1 MSKLTS
7 KDYRELQEAYKSIYD
22 KKEEE
27 VLGEEIIY
35 NTENTLIEDFDTD
48 ILLEN
53 IKNYLVFSNY
63 VDTEKQAYN
72 IMPYM
77 SEEFFRNV
85 IGEMLIFELFDEYAI
100 SEGYDITNCSLEEV
114 NNIFEEYEKQF
125 LNEAIPLAAP
135 IGWSAISPYVLPA
148 AAAGLGAVGTYLN
161 RRAIGNTLNQVKDYI
176 MPAQR
181 KSPPPSQPSQP
192 AKPKTTFGQTKPL
205 TPEQQKKVDAEKAK
219 IDAREAAA
227 AAKRQ
232 AAQAKRQAAQP
243 QQPQP
248 QPQPQPPQQPQQPTP
263 PPKGSTPKQQ
273 APSQQSRQPGWPSIG
288 LRSKA
293 RSLAQALTPG
303 PKVKTLVKYGV
314 PVLATPP
321 LTAALGA
328 SAMRLGQGKASG
340 LQRASGYT
348 QGALGDILRYG
359 GSGLKKIG
367 SEEGQDVYNLGTY
380 LKKAGEDTQRKVD
393 AMRAREEE
401 EQKRRQQQQRQQ
413 QPSRPEDPWRG
424 L

>member
-27 VLGEEIIY
+27 VVVEEIIY
-35 NTENTLIEDFDTD
+35 NTENILIEDFDTD

-53 IKNYLVFSNY
+53 IKNYLVSSKY

-114 NNIFEEYEKQF
+114 NNIFEEYEKQL
-125 LNEAIPLAAP
+125 LNEMPALAVP
-135 IGWSAISPYVLPA
+135 FLQSISPYVVPA
-148 AAAGLGAVGTYLN
+148 AAAVLGGVGTYLN

-176 MPAQR
+176 MPAKR

-192 AKPKTTFGQTKPL
+192 SQPAAKPTFGRTKPL
-205 TPEQQKKVDAEKAK
+205 TPEQQRRVDAEKAK
-219 IDAREAAA
+219 TAAKEEAALRQRQETAARRRAADERRKAAAAEKAAAEKEAARQAA

-232 AAQAKRQAAQP
+232 AAREA
-243 QQPQP
+243 
-248 QPQPQPPQQPQQPTP
+248 
-263 PPKGSTPKQQ
+263 
-273 APSQQSRQPGWPSIG
+273 SRSPGWPSIG
-288 LRSKA
+288 LRDKT
-293 RSLAQALTPG
+293 RDLAQILTPG
-303 PKVKTLVKYGV
+303 NKVRALAKYGV
-314 PVLATPP
+314 PLVATPP
-321 LTAALGA
+321 LTVALGS
-328 SAMRLGQGKASG
+328 SAMRLYQGKASG

-359 GSGLKKIG
+359 GSGLKQLG
-367 SEEGQDVYNLGTY
+367 SPEGGDVYNIGTS

-393 AMRAREEE
+393 AKRAREEE
-401 EQKRRQQQQRQQ
+401 ERKRRQQQQSQQ
-413 QPSRPEDPWRG
+413 QPSQPQNPWEG